1 MTTAGALTLTD
12 IAFGPP
18 PPNRPSRPG
27 RRTGRAGV
35 STLLRSIRRE
45 LARATDAPVS
55 KRMPEDHELPVL
67 SR

>member
-35 STLLRSIRRE
+35 STLLRSIRSE

-55 KRMPEDHELPVL
+55 KRMPRITNYPY
-67 SR
+67 